1 MKKILASGLLFLTLL
16 PIPVLASSKPQV
28 IASFSI
34 IGDMAHEI
42 GGDNINIKT
51 LVGTNGDAHE
61 YSPTPTDAK
70 IIASADLVLVNG
82 LGFEG
87 WMARLVKSSGYKGE
101 VITLSNGVNAIDGDP
116 HAWQDLANGK
126 IYAANIR
133 DALIKIDEAHTAKY
147 NANAAAYIKKLD
159 ELDSWVKVRTAE
171 IPPEKRSVISTHDA
185 FGYFSRAYGINFIAP
200 QGISTQSQASGINM
214 AKLIDQI
221 RSSKISVVFLENM
234 IDPRLMKQLE
244 TDAGAHIGGTLYSD
258 SLSEAGEAAPTYIS
272 MFKHN
277 VQVLIEAIQ
286 KTK

>member
-1 MKKILASGLLFLTLL
+1 MKKILASSLLFLTLL

-70 IIASADLVLVNG
+70 IIANADLVLVNG

-133 DALIKIDEAHTAKY
+133 DALIKIDEAHTAEY
-147 NANAAAYIKKLD
+147 NSNAAAYIKKLD
-159 ELDSWVKVRTAE
+159 ELDRWVKVRTAE

-258 SLSEAGEAAPTYIS
+258 SLSEVGEAAPTYIS